1 MEHKKLTLGA
11 AIIGL
16 LIFGLAVT
24 ILTIFPPAF
33 ESKPTEKEKVYI
45 SNSQAEQLMRSY
57 QIEIVDSTLILYD
70 KYRYV
75 GEVKLSKTEN
85 ATLDSLIY
93 LDNE

>member
-1 MEHKKLTLGA
+1 MEQKKLTFGA
-11 AIIGL
+11 VIIGL

-24 ILTIFPPAF
+24 ILTIFPPDF
-33 ESKPTEKEKVYI
+33 ESKPTEKEKAYI
-45 SNSQAEQLMRSY
+45 SNSQAEKLLRSY